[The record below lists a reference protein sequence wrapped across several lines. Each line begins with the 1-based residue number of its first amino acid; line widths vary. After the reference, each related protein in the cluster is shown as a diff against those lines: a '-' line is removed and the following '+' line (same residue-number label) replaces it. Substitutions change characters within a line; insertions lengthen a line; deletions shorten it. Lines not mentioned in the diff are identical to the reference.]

1 MSYDIFSNGGEEMCI
16 LTTKEKLKLSIVQK
30 IIAGECTKK
39 EASEVL
45 GITSRQINR
54 LLIKFK
60 EEGENGF
67 AHKNRGKVSNKRVP
81 ENIKSE
87 IVNLYITEYFDY
99 NFTHFYE
106 EIWEKYKLSYKTIGN
121 ILTEAEIISP
131 EAQHKT
137 IKSYN
142 ANIKKAIK
150 KEEIEPEKLNL
161 YKIRQE
167 EQKNKHIRR
176 SSSLY
181 NFGQEVQMDAAFA
194 LWYGNEPRALH
205 LAVDKATKKVLYG
218 WFDIQETTRGYC
230 RMLME
235 IITKYGIP
243 KKIKTDRR
251 GTFSINNVKVQS
263 KLNTTQFGR
272 ICQYLGIILKSSSDP
287 LFKPNVERENKT
299 FKGRLIA
306 ELRHENIVEDED
318 ANKYL
323 NEVFIP
329 KMNKL
334 FSYDINS
341 DKNDIIENTYT
352 ADELNIIISEQYTR
366 KIDNA
371 SAIKYKSDYYVPVDI
386 ETGEIIS
393 YSRNTVCIVIIAYDY
408 SYWCCIEDKIFKLS
422 KINPPPKKTYPKTTK
437 TVEEI
442 NRSKAHKPAPN
453 HPWRRYNK
461 N

>member
-1 MSYDIFSNGGEEMCI
+1 MCN
-16 LTTKEKLKLSIVQK
+16 LTDKEKLKLNTIQK
-30 IIAGECTKK
+30 IITGECNKK
-39 EASEVL
+39 KASEIL
-45 GITSRQINR
+45 GITTRQVNR

-67 AHKNRGKVSNKRVP
+67 VHKSRGKSSNKKVP

-106 EIWEKYKLSYKTIGN
+106 EIREKYKLSDKTIDN
-121 ILTEAEIISP
+121 ILTEADIIST

-142 ANIKKAIK
+142 ANMKKAIRK
-150 KEEIEPEKLNL
+150 KEIETEQLKL

-167 EQKNKHIRR
+167 EQQAKHIRR
-176 SSSLY
+176 SASLY

-194 LWYGNEPRALH
+194 MWYGNKAMALH

-218 WFDIQETTRGYC
+218 WFDVQETTRGYYI
-230 RMLME
+230 MLMN
-235 IITKYGIP
+235 ILIKYGIP
-243 KKIKTDRR
+243 KKIKTDKR

-272 ICQYLGIILKSSSDP
+272 ICKELEITLKSSSDP

-306 ELRHENIVEDED
+306 ELRHENIVEDKK
-318 ANKYL
+318 ANEYL
-323 NEVFIP
+323 NKVFIP
-329 KMNKL
+329 KMNEL
-334 FSYDINS
+334 FSYDINP
-341 DKNDIIENTYT
+341 DKNDMLENTYT
-352 ADELNIIISEQYTR
+352 PDELNIILSEQYTR

-386 ETGEIIS
+386 ETGEIMS
-393 YSRNTVCIVIIAYDY
+393 YSRNTLCTVIIAYDY
-408 SYWCCIEDKIFKLS
+408 SYWCCIEERIFRLS
-422 KINPPPKKTYPKTTK
+422 KINTPPKKIYQKTAK
-437 TVEEI
+437 TIEEI

-453 HPWRRYNK
+453 HPWRSYKK